1 MFPVLFINK
10 CLCCFLIFGIR
21 CRSLFCCRLFLTALC
36 VGRSIGIVIGTKNL
50 YTVCVS
56 ILDDTYPGLTG
67 IHGDL
72 VSIGIIVES
81 STPWGMFFPGDING
95 FSVYDVFSYVRFV
108 NIDVQITVFI
118 VFSPGRIL
126 QNNVFISN
134 LLTGQLIDL
143 FVAILE
149 TIIQFVLRIVF
160 KPWLVQEISRFYNV
174 CFGLSREV
182 PLHRPRRR
190 MHIPAGSL
198 HRIPGCSR

>member
-1 MFPVLFINK
+1 
-10 CLCCFLIFGIR
+10 
-21 CRSLFCCRLFLTALC
+21 
-36 VGRSIGIVIGTKNL
+36 
-50 YTVCVS
+50 
-56 ILDDTYPGLTG
+56 
-67 IHGDL
+67 
-72 VSIGIIVES
+72 
-81 STPWGMFFPGDING
+81 MFFPGDING

-160 KPWLVQEISRFYNV
+160 KPWLVQENTQVLQRLLRS
-174 CFGLSREV
+174 LPEV
-182 PLHRPRRR
+182 PLHRHAAECISRLEVFIVFLAVAVDLDTFLDALKACICVVWGFSVGGTVKYL
-190 MHIPAGSL
+190 IPYPASPL
-198 HRIPGCSR
+198 MLFTSVTPGTDSA